1 MKVSSTC
8 HEVQHSTA
16 IQWSN
21 STTLNNIQEDLNQQI
36 FGHGLFSTF
45 RIVSDRW
52 QWEISSASRPWERPA
67 SWSQETQETHE
78 RTCRRSRRRSGARC
92 ISVHL
97 GAAMPVDPVMFKWC
111 LSDVCGPSPLKI
123 ISIFRCYFH
132 VSWTLV
138 SSEQFV
144 SAVLFNFPCRRGQLR
159 FKLVW
164 LHLCRVARV
173 EALVIRAAQGWSEH
187 WALAGDQ
194 PEIY

>member
-1 MKVSSTC
+1 MIKFDDIK
-8 HEVQHSTA
+8 QHSRRLKPTDFWPW
-16 IQWSN
+16 IVF
-21 STTLNNIQEDLNQQI
+21 D
-36 FGHGLFSTF
+36 
-45 RIVSDRW
+45 VSDRFG
-52 QWEISSASRPWERPA
+52 QVAMGDFFSFEAVGETCILKPRDPRDPRANMSAQPSAQP
-67 SWSQETQETHE
+67 
-78 RTCRRSRRRSGARC
+78 GARC
-92 ISVHL
+92 ISVQRCL
-97 GAAMPVDPVMFKWC
+97 WILWC